1 MYSIENY
8 PKNYRASGIGLVNLA
23 ALGYSE
29 NEVGSGRGKGGGIGG
44 SNANSKPKTG
54 LYPSLPYPSSD
65 SVGGM
70 PYVVKQT
77 THAQNASFTGG
88 PTAPASAPYPSSTPY
103 PSSAPYSQL
112 PYPQMPQP
120 YGGGG
125 AIPSLPYPTVP
136 LAAMPGLPSMPMPY
150 APTTPQPQT
159 PGLYPTLPT
168 LPTGAGYPMGGGM
181 PMPMPS
187 FPPLPTPTAPPPESA
202 PSPEEEPSVGVAELA
217 FTSMKVP
224 ENENMFWLGR
234 KAASTRQQSVRGGDF
249 ATLRDSCV
257 SNGTL
262 FEDPDFPA
270 NNDSL
275 MFSRRP
281 DRYIEWLRPSEIV
294 DDPQFFVEG
303 YSRFDVQQG
312 ELGDC
317 WLLAAAANLTQDA
330 NLFFRVI
337 PPDQDF
343 QENYAGIFHFKFWQY
358 GKWVEVVI
366 DDRLPTYHGEL
377 IYMHSTEKN
386 EFWSALL
393 EKAYAKLHGSYEA
406 LKGGT
411 TCEAME
417 DFTGG
422 VTEWYDIKE
431 APPNLFS
438 IMIKA
443 SERGSMMGCSLEPD
457 PHVLEAETREGL
469 IRGHAYSITKVC
481 MLDIATPNR
490 QGKLPMIRMRNPW
503 GNDAEWNGPW
513 SDSSPEWR
521 FIPDHQKESIGL
533 NFDRDGE
540 FWMSFQD
547 FLNHFDRVEIC
558 NLSPD
563 SLTDEQENR
572 SRRKWEMSMFEGEWT
587 SGVTAGGC
595 RNFLETFWHNPQY
608 IVSLEDPD
616 EEDDDGKCTVIVALM
631 QKNRRSK
638 RNVGIDCLTIG
649 FAIYHLT
656 DRDLLVKPQG
666 LNFFKYRASVARS
679 PHFINTREVCARF
692 KLPPGHYLIVPS
704 TFDPNEEGEF
714 IIRVFSETMNNME
727 ENDDTVGFGE
737 TDDRIAPALPPP
749 TPKEEDDPQRI
760 ALQRLFNSVAG
771 DDGEVDWQELKRILD
786 HSMRDVMG
794 GEGFSK
800 DAVRSMVAMLDK
812 DHSGRLGF
820 EEFEALLTDIA
831 KWRAVFKLYDSRRTG
846 SIDGFHLR
854 GALNSAGYHLNNRL
868 LNALA
873 HRYGSREGKV
883 PFDDFLMCAIKV
895 KTFIEMFRERDTDN
909 SDTAFFNL
917 DDWLERTIYS

>member
-1 MYSIENY
+1 MYGIDNY
-8 PKNYRASGIGLVNLA
+8 PKNYHASGIGLVNLA
-23 ALGYSE
+23 ALGYSK
-29 NEVGSGRGKGGGIGG
+29 NEVS
-44 SNANSKPKTG
+44 SNSDGAPQSKPKAG
-54 LYPSLPYPSSD
+54 LYPSLPYPASE

-70 PYVVKQT
+70 PYVTKQT
-77 THAQNASFTGG
+77 IPSQNASFPGMG
-88 PTAPASAPYPSSTPY
+88 VGMPSAPYLSAVPYPGSNLYPSLPTSSSSSSSLPYPAAPLAPYPSNMPY
-103 PSSAPYSQL
+103 PSMPQPGL
-112 PYPQMPQP
+112 PYPSAPL
-120 YGGGG
+120 
-125 AIPSLPYPTVP
+125 APYPS
-136 LAAMPGLPSMPMPY
+136 AMPAFPSMPMPY
-150 APTTPQPQT
+150 APMPTPVSPAPQSS
-159 PGLYPTLPT
+159 G
-168 LPTGAGYPMGGGM
+168 
-181 PMPMPS
+181 
-187 FPPLPTPTAPPPESA
+187 FPPLPYPSAPPPASA
-202 PSPEEEPSVGVAELA
+202 PTAEEEPSVGIAELT
-217 FTSMKVP
+217 FTSVKVP
-224 ENENMFWLGR
+224 ENQNMFWMGR
-234 KAASTRQQSVRGGDF
+234 KATSTRPISQSSGGAVGF
-249 ATLRDSCV
+249 ETLRDSCV
-257 SNGTL
+257 SNGTM

-270 NNDSL
+270 NNSSL
-275 MFSRRP
+275 MYSRRP
-281 DRYIEWLRPSEIV
+281 DRYIEWLRPGDIV

-317 WLLAAAANLTQDA
+317 WLLAAAANLTQDSK
-330 NLFFRVI
+330 LFFRVI

-366 DDRLPTYHGEL
+366 DDRLPTYNGEL

-443 SERGSMMGCSLEPD
+443 AERGSMMGCSLEPD
-457 PHVLEAETREGL
+457 PNVLEAETREGL

-481 MLDIATPNR
+481 LMDISTPNR

-513 SDSSPEWR
+513 SDSSAEWR
-521 FIPDHQKESIGL
+521 FIPEHQKEAIGL

-563 SLTDEQENR
+563 SLTEDQEHS

-608 IVSLEDPD
+608 IISLEDPD

-656 DRDLLVKPQG
+656 DRDLQVKPQG

-727 ENDDTVGFGE
+727 ENDDEVGFGE

-760 ALQRLFNSVAG
+760 ALRRLFDSVAG
-771 DDGEVDWQELKRILD
+771 SDEEVDWQELKRILD
-786 HSMRDVMG
+786 HSMRDVMVG
-794 GEGFSK
+794 GDGFSK

-812 DHSGRLGF
+812 DRSGRLGF

-831 KWRAVFKLYDSRRTG
+831 KWRAVFKLYDTRRSG

-873 HRYGSREGKV
+873 HRYGSREGQV

-909 SDTAFFNL
+909 TDTAFFNL